1 MTVSVEQVADWMRVP
16 DDRVHEI
23 EEFLTAAQEMVD
35 QFVGDT
41 VIPES
46 ILDLAVMRVTS
57 NLWNDD
63 GLPVSTNSFYGVD
76 TGNAIP
82 AMRDPM
88 TGAYILLRKWVSPW

>member
-1 MTVSVEQVADWMRVP
+1 MTVSVEQVAEWIRVP
-16 DDRVHEI
+16 AERVHEI
-23 EEFLTAAQEMVD
+23 EDFLTAAQEMVN
-35 QFVGDT
+35 QFVGTT

-76 TGNAIP
+76 TQNVIP
-82 AMRDPM
+82 PLRDPM
-88 TGAYILLRKWVSPW
+88 TGAYILLRKWVLPW